1 MNSQYK
7 IGDISRLF
15 NLSSEMIRYYEKM
28 GIIDPIR
35 DEKNGYRYY
44 SIFDIYILL
53 ECLQYQNLGMKI
65 KEIPNFINFNYREKL
80 QNAGLLTLSQSIGVI
95 MGANIGII
103 ASDWGDDTGIS
114 LNE

>member
-44 SIFDIYILL
+44 SIFDIYILII
-53 ECLQYQNLGMKI
+53 EKSFKI
-65 KEIPNFINFNYREKL
+65 SYIFSK
-80 QNAGLLTLSQSIGVI
+80 
-95 MGANIGII
+95 
-103 ASDWGDDTGIS
+103 GD
-114 LNE
+114 

>member
-65 KEIPNFINFNYREKL
+65 KEIPNFINFNYSWEFFL
-80 QNAGLLTLSQSIGVI
+80 YNASTERYNMYAKKCKYSMNKPRYNRGKVG
-95 MGANIGII
+95 
-103 ASDWGDDTGIS
+103 
-114 LNE
+114 

>member
-44 SIFDIYILL
+44 SIFDIYILFQRHCPWQTSFRKPQTYSDHFL
-53 ECLQYQNLGMKI
+53 SPRCRQSQILQYQV
-65 KEIPNFINFNYREKL
+65 
-80 QNAGLLTLSQSIGVI
+80 IGPD
-95 MGANIGII
+95 
-103 ASDWGDDTGIS
+103 ASERPFGGF
-114 LNE
+114 

>member
-53 ECLQYQNLGMKI
+53 ECLGGEMYGRRK
-65 KEIPNFINFNYREKL
+65 KKFFIFR
-80 QNAGLLTLSQSIGVI
+80 G
-95 MGANIGII
+95 
-103 ASDWGDDTGIS
+103 
-114 LNE
+114 

>member
-35 DEKNGYRYY
+35 DEK
-44 SIFDIYILL
+44 
-53 ECLQYQNLGMKI
+53 
-65 KEIPNFINFNYREKL
+65 
-80 QNAGLLTLSQSIGVI
+80 TLK
-95 MGANIGII
+95 
-103 ASDWGDDTGIS
+103 
-114 LNE
+114 

>member
-53 ECLQYQNLGMKI
+53 ECLLILLILIIEKSFKI
-65 KEIPNFINFNYREKL
+65 SYIFSK
-80 QNAGLLTLSQSIGVI
+80 
-95 MGANIGII
+95 
-103 ASDWGDDTGIS
+103 GD
-114 LNE
+114 

>member
-53 ECLQYQNLGMKI
+53 ECLVNLNYDYI
-65 KEIPNFINFNYREKL
+65 LVNFNR
-80 QNAGLLTLSQSIGVI
+80 
-95 MGANIGII
+95 II
-103 ASDWGDDTGIS
+103 F
-114 LNE
+114 